1 MVYLVYTFYSYLWK
15 EDLEMDSIFD
25 LWDSVLEKLHIY
37 IQEGRLSEPG
47 YNIWIKI
54 LNPISI
60 NGNEVVLESDSDFKR
75 GIVEENYSYLIE
87 ECFESVL
94 GFPVDITYVTAKSD
108 EAYAASLP
116 PTMTNFNITDS
127 NYTFSNF
134 VVGSSNSFAHAAS
147 LAVADHPATA
157 YNPLFIYGNSGVGK
171 THLLLAIHN
180 HIKERYP
187 AMRQVYVSTENFTND
202 VISSI
207 QRGRDAIDGL
217 RKKFRDVDVL
227 MMDDIQFIA
236 GKNAVQEEFFNTF
249 NNLLQNEKQIVLTS
263 DRPPRDI
270 KTLDER
276 IRFRFEGALLSDIGP
291 PDFETRVGI
300 LKRKAEALSLD
311 LSDDVVYYVAEQV
324 KTNIRQLEGV
334 IKKFNALTSIE
345 GSKVDMLMARNVIR
359 DIKTTEIPDPITP
372 DKIIT
377 EVSRTYTISESDIVS
392 KKKNAPIVA
401 ARQAAIYIT
410 RQILGMTYQKI
421 GEAFGIDHSTVVH
434 SLKKIE
440 ILMSNNPR
448 EKEIIED
455 VIRNL
460 RDKRNV

>member
-1 MVYLVYTFYSYLWK
+1 MYLWK
-15 EDLEMDSIFD
+15 EDLLMDSIYD
-25 LWDSVLEKLHIY
+25 LWESVLEKLQLY

-60 NGNEVVLESDSDFKR
+60 NGNEIVLETDSDFKK

-87 ECFESVL
+87 ECCESVL
-94 GFPVDITYVTAKSD
+94 GFKVNINYVIAKTD
-108 EAYAASLP
+108 EAYAAALP
-116 PTMTNFNITDS
+116 QTNTNFNVTDS
-127 NYTFSNF
+127 NYTFANF

-171 THLLLAIHN
+171 THLMLAIHN
-180 HIKERYP
+180 HIKEKYP
-187 AMRQVYVSTENFTND
+187 EKRQVYVSTENFTND

-236 GKNAVQEEFFNTF
+236 GKNSVQEEFFNTF
-249 NNLLQNEKQIVLTS
+249 NTLLQNEKQIVLTS
-263 DRPPRDI
+263 DRPPKDI

-276 IRFRFEGALLSDIGP
+276 IRFRFEGALLTDISP
-291 PDFETRVGI
+291 PDFETRVSI
-300 LKRKAEALSLD
+300 LKRKAENLGLE
-311 LSDDVVYYVAEQV
+311 LSDDVVYHVAEQV

-345 GSKVDMLMARNVIR
+345 GSKVDILMARNVIR
-359 DIKTTEIPDPITP
+359 DIKSIEIPDPITT

-377 EVSRTYTISESDIVS
+377 EVSRTYTVSETDIVS

-401 ARQAAIYIT
+401 ARQVAIYIT
-410 RQILGMTYQKI
+410 RVILGLTYHKI

-440 ILMSNNPR
+440 LLMDRNPR

-460 RDKRNV
+460 RDARER